1 NDCVLENI
9 YDPSFMSYVPR
20 VDSIRQLT
28 YLGLETR
35 AFFTQGVFVNYGD
48 LTDGQGLLLE
58 GFGYEKHGLINYGRN
73 GPLVFF
79 KYFCEGDSLDC
90 ELLSAVKE
98 PPEIQQPVLMVFP
111 NPADNAVRI
120 QIDPAFRKENELQL
134 SILNTVG
141 DVVLHINWKTWK
153 ELEVDVRNLH
163 DGMYYLNVYGER
175 MNAIKKI
182 VIVH

>member
-1 NDCVLENI
+1 
-9 YDPSFMSYVPR
+9 
-20 VDSIRQLT
+20 
-28 YLGLETR
+28 
-35 AFFTQGVFVNYGD
+35 
-48 LTDGQGLLLE
+48 
-58 GFGYEKHGLINYGRN
+58 
-73 GPLVFF
+73 
-79 KYFCEGDSLDC
+79 
-90 ELLSAVKE
+90 
-98 PPEIQQPVLMVFP
+98 MVFP